1 MAEWKIG
8 NYNIGPQLNSK
19 ALSSVPATITI
30 PYINDF
36 GNQDGVLGSVKIYQ
50 NESYIDPNVH
60 GNSITEW
67 GHNFVIANIS
77 SVGTRGSTKLS
88 PNVKVNTLPEYLGTT
103 WQIAECV
110 RINSGGGTATFPIDE
125 IYFDG
130 GGLKVGANSI
140 IGTND
145 LGFADTNPALSS
157 TSDIEYK
164 TQNYRVHNA
173 SFWGNRATQP
183 GRYTIAPNVIMNIE
197 VIDYKTEEY
206 NTRNYIRNTG
216 SGGSSA
222 ATEFWIG

>member
-19 ALSSVPATITI
+19 TLSSVSATITI

-36 GNQDGVLGSVKIYQ
+36 GNQDGLLGSVKIYQ

-77 SVGTRGSTKLS
+77 SVGTRGSSKLS
-88 PNVKVNTLPEYLGTT
+88 PKVKVNTLPEYANTT

-110 RINSGGGTATFPIDE
+110 RINSAGGTASFPIDE
-125 IYFDG
+125 KYFDG

-145 LGFADTNPALSS
+145 LGFDTANPALSS
-157 TSDIEYK
+157 TSDIVYK
-164 TQNYRVHNA
+164 TKFDTLNSKESQ
-173 SFWGNRATQP
+173 T
-183 GRYTIAPNVIMNIE
+183 GRSMSIANISMVAE

-206 NTRNYIRNTG
+206 KTRNYIRNTG
-216 SGGSSA
+216 SAGGGSSA
-222 ATEFWIG
+222 TTEFWIG